1 VAAATEHARLM
12 RALRDADE
20 IGGGDARPRALRPRI
35 RALTANF
42 RRTTTSIELIDGT
55 GN

>member
-20 IGGGDARPRALRPRI
+20 IGGGATLPRARVPWI
-35 RALTANF
+35 HALVANF
-42 RRTTTSIELIDGT
+42 RRTTTSIDVIDETGT
-55 GN
+55 